1 MPKPHPSSSNPIQT
15 ALSKWIATINPPD
28 DTDNGAFTHW
38 QQSLL
43 DNAPK
48 RFTVYE
54 PMALLPAGSFSNL
67 PWTAELLRHS
77 TPIINALWTLLLQE
91 LSKNGKS
98 KQPLTHLAVNE
109 GIPLLQSVPGTT
121 PLQAGEDN
129 VMRRPSSLRI
139 LYGDFGPS
147 EPNSPPSEVDFAEAF
162 WVSTK
167 QNGIVQTWAPR
178 WTMFSRGNVKE
189 KARLLGFPAV
199 SRQRPPPPPSSSSSS
214 SVAAAAAGGAD
225 AGAAAEDTSVWAVDL
240 YAGIGYFAFC
250 YAKLGMRVLCW
261 ELNPWSVEALRRGA
275 ELNKWSVD
283 VFHEPT
289 ARGVSTEEISRSQ
302 ARIVVMAEDNGFA
315 RARIEDMRTSEGGM
329 GRGWLRHVRHV
340 NCGLLPSSRLTWDCA
355 LFVTRSATPI
365 QQQQQQ
371 QSWLHLHENVAES
384 DIESRKGEIETLL
397 VNNLEEK
404 GLGRRIRVEGVE
416 KVKTYA
422 PGVWHCVFD
431 VVVGESSTQ

>member
-15 ALSKWIATINPPD
+15 ALSKWFSTITPPSGFD
-28 DTDNGAFTHW
+28 DANSDAVAAISW
-38 QQSLL
+38 QQTLR

-54 PMALLPAGSFSNL
+54 PMALLPAGSFSSA

-77 TPIINALWTLLLQE
+77 TSVIHALWIFLLQE
-91 LSKNGKS
+91 LSKNGNS

-109 GIPLLQSVPGTT
+109 GIPPQDVRSGTL
-121 PLQAGEDN
+121 PQGENN

-139 LYGDFGPS
+139 LHGDFGPS
-147 EPNSPPSEVDFAEAF
+147 EPKSPPSRDDFDKAF

-189 KARLLGFPAV
+189 KTRLLQFPPAC
-199 SRQRPPPPPSSSSSS
+199 RLPQPRP
-214 SVAAAAAGGAD
+214 AAATEARV
-225 AGAAAEDTSVWAVDL
+225 TSAVAKDVSDWAVDL
-240 YAGIGYFAFC
+240 YSGIGYFAFC

-275 ELNKWSVD
+275 EQNKWSVD
-283 VFHEPT
+283 VFHDPAT
-289 ARGVSTEEISRSQ
+289 RGVSSEEIMKSG

-315 RARIEDMRTSEGGM
+315 RARTEDMKRQAVAQGG
-329 GRGWLRHVRHV
+329 GWLRHVRHV
-340 NCGLLPSSRLTWDCA
+340 NCGLLPTSRLTWDCA
-355 LFVTRSATPI
+355 LSLTRTAGVKVGQP
-365 QQQQQQ
+365 QQQT
-371 QSWLHLHENVAES
+371 WLHLHENVGES
-384 DIESRKGEIETLL
+384 DIESRRHEIEALL
-397 VNNLEEK
+397 VGHPEEE
-404 GLGRRIRVEGVE
+404 GLGRSIHVERVE

-431 VVVGESSTQ
+431 VLVQ

>member
-1 MPKPHPSSSNPIQT
+1 MPKPHPSSVNPIQT
-15 ALSKWIATINPPD
+15 ALSKWFSTISPPD
-28 DTDNGAFTHW
+28 GIAIDSNDSATNR
-38 QQSLL
+38 QQILR

-54 PMALLPAGSFSNL
+54 PMALLPAGSFSSAD
-67 PWTAELLRHS
+67 WTAELLRHS
-77 TPIINALWTLLLQE
+77 TPVVHDLWMLLLQE

-109 GIPLLQSVPGTT
+109 GIPPRDVRSGTLQ
-121 PLQAGEDN
+121 QGEDN

-139 LYGDFGPS
+139 LHGDFGPS
-147 EPNSPPSEVDFAEAF
+147 EPNSPPSQDDFDKAF

-189 KARLLGFPAV
+189 KTRLLQFPPV
-199 SRQRPPPPPSSSSSS
+199 CRSPQPQSPT
-214 SVAAAAAGGAD
+214 
-225 AGAAAEDTSVWAVDL
+225 AAEGAEVSSAVAEDVSVWAVDL
-240 YAGIGYFAFC
+240 YSGIGYFTFC

-275 ELNKWSVD
+275 EQNKWSVD
-283 VFHEPT
+283 IFHDPT
-289 ARGVSTEEISRSQ
+289 TRGVSSEQIMKSE

-315 RARIEDMRTSEGGM
+315 RARTGDMKRQAEAR
-329 GRGWLRHVRHV
+329 RGTWLRHVRHV
-340 NCGLLPSSRLTWDCA
+340 NCGLLPSSRPTWDCA
-355 LFVTRSATPI
+355 LSLTRTATTVLGRP

-371 QSWLHLHENVAES
+371 TWLHLHENVGES
-384 DIESRKGEIETLL
+384 EIERRRDEIQTLL
-397 VNNLEEK
+397 ACHPEEEGLE
-404 GLGRRIRVEGVE
+404 RSIHVERVE

-431 VVVGESSTQ
+431 VLVSG

>member
-15 ALSKWIATINPPD
+15 ALSKWIATISPPD

-38 QQSLL
+38 QQTLL

-67 PWTAELLRHS
+67 PWTAELFRHS
-77 TPIINALWTLLLQE
+77 TPIIHALWTLLLQE

-109 GIPLLQSVPGTT
+109 GIPLLQSVPGTR
-121 PLQAGEDN
+121 PMQAGEDN
-129 VMRRPSSLRI
+129 VMRRPNSLRI
-139 LYGDFGPS
+139 LHGDFGPS

-189 KARLLGFPAV
+189 KARLLEFPAV
-199 SRQRPPPPPSSSSSS
+199 SRRRPPPPPSPSPSLPLSSSSS
-214 SVAAAAAGGAD
+214 SAAVTAA
-225 AGAAAEDTSVWAVDL
+225 AAAEDTSVWAVDL

-315 RARIEDMRTSEGGM
+315 RARIEDMKTSEEGM

-371 QSWLHLHENVAES
+371 QSWLHLHENVGES

-397 VNNLEEK
+397 ANNLEEK
-404 GLGRRIRVEGVE
+404 GLGRRIRVAGVE

-431 VVVGESSTQ
+431 VVVGE